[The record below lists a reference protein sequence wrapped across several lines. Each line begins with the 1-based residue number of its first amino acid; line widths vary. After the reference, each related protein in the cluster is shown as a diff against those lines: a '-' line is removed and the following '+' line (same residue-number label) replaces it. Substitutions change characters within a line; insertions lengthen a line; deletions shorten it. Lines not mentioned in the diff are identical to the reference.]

1 MKNAILLPFV
11 SLLWISCSE
20 TDPPATQNCSHSTVC
35 TEELRTLS
43 MQVIYPDSTPV
54 ALDDFQVFLL
64 PEGKDITRSKSQE
77 RMKWF
82 RSSGNYPIIGD
93 TYKEYFPRY
102 VPIHLLFKGYQGGRL
117 VVSTEVFTTFDCC
130 HVAWISGKRV
140 LVVEPGE
147 KKQ

>member
-1 MKNAILLPFV
+1 MKTAILLPFI
-11 SLLWISCSE
+11 SLLWTSCSE
-20 TDPPATQNCSHSTVC
+20 NNPRATQNCSPSTIC

-43 MQVIYPDSTPV
+43 MRVIYPDSTPV

-64 PEGKDITRSKSQE
+64 PEGKDITWSKSQE

-82 RSSGNYPIIGD
+82 RNNGNYPIIGD
-93 TYKEYFPRY
+93 TYQEYFPRN
-102 VPIHLLFKGYQGGRL
+102 VPIHLLFKGYQGGQV